1 MAAEK
6 QIQDL
11 LQELGSAARAQQTPA
26 GIVDRALSRVNE
38 AEQPGGLS
46 MRWKRAAGKRWRP
59 RRLAMAAAAVGA
71 AALVVVL
78 GVSALSPSGDG
89 GVAQAATVLRDV
101 AKVAAAQPQTAPWV
115 PGSFYYHETFT
126 HYGSLDQHREEWT
139 ATDGQI
145 FYRYQEIPAK
155 ASDQWH
161 QGTAP
166 SEGGNLLP
174 FGFGAEDMTYAQLMA
189 LPTNP
194 DALEARMKKAVIPF
208 GDRPLSEEL
217 FGMVEHVLSMAPAPP
232 EVRAAF
238 YEVAARIPGVKLLG
252 ETKDSLGRT
261 GVAVALDEHIEG
273 AENEREIMVFN
284 PDSSELMEERT
295 VAISTVRE
303 CDGGDCETYK
313 PGETIGFRTSQPIG
327 VVEQPYQLRSSA
339 TQKSSMPA
347 R

>member
-1 MAAEK
+1 MSAEQ
-6 QIQDL
+6 QIHDV

-46 MRWKRAAGKRWRP
+46 MRWKRAAGTRWSP
-59 RRLAMAAAAVGA
+59 RRLAIAATAVAA
-71 AALVVVL
+71 AALVVGL
-78 GVSALSPSGDG
+78 GVSALNPSGEG
-89 GVAQAATVLRDV
+89 GVAQAATVLRDA

-115 PGSFYYHETFT
+115 PGSLYYHQTFT
-126 HYGSLDQHREEWT
+126 HYGSLNQHREEWT
-139 ATDGQI
+139 ATDGRV
-145 FYRYQEIPAK
+145 FYRYQDVPAN
-155 ASDQWH
+155 ASDRWH
-161 QGTAP
+161 RGTAP

-194 DALEARMKKAVIPF
+194 DALEARMKKAAFPS
-208 GDRPLSEEL
+208 GDRPLSDEL
-217 FGMVEHVLSMAPAPP
+217 FGMVENVLSVAPAPP

-238 YEVAARIPGVKLLG
+238 YEVAARIPGVELLG

-261 GVAVALDEHIEG
+261 GVAVALDEHIAG
-273 AENEREIMVFN
+273 SENEREIMVFN
-284 PDSSELMEERT
+284 PDSSELMEERS

-303 CDGGDCETYK
+303 CEGGDCETYE

-327 VVEQPYQLRSSA
+327 VVEQPYQR
-339 TQKSSMPA
+339 P
-347 R
+347 